1 MLTINDI
8 DNKRKQHEKE
18 VWIANRIYGRLL
30 AENCTQNE
38 YRNILKIVE
47 ERILGKFS
55 YMSMEYEE

>member
-8 DNKRKQHEKE
+8 DNARKQREKE
-18 VWIANRIYGRLL
+18 VWIANRIYSRLL

-47 ERILGKFS
+47 ERVLGKFS
-55 YMSMEYEE
+55 CNDMEYEK